1 MPVSNKKSVKRN
13 DNKKQPKNSIKKQSK
28 KTAKKPIK
36 KDTKKEPTIV
46 VLFFAHWCGHC
57 QSMYP
62 EWEKLQKEYENNDD
76 VVLREI
82 EHGNIQEDKSILEH
96 EYDVSPIQ
104 VQGFPTLVKFHP
116 HKDVEHY
123 EGGERTQ
130 SNMSSWIRSDSKEKV
145 PLDMM
150 KFYYGGYKI
159 PIIGKVRTYSKNKSK
174 SKKSKSKNTM
184 KFRPSL
190 SSAKK

>member
-1 MPVSNKKSVKRN
+1 MPVKRYANKSG
-13 DNKKQPKNSIKKQSK
+13 KKPIKKQSK

-76 VVLREI
+76 FVLREI
-82 EHGNIQEDKSILEH
+82 EHGNIEQDKSVLEH

-123 EGGERTQ
+123 EGGERSQ
-130 SNMSSWIRSDSKEKV
+130 SNMSNWLVGSSKKEG

-159 PIIGKVRTYSKNKSK
+159 PIIGKVKTYSKNKSK
-174 SKKSKSKNTM
+174 SKKRKSKNTM
-184 KFRPSL
+184 KLRASL
-190 SSAKK
+190 MSAKK

>member
-1 MPVSNKKSVKRN
+1 MPHKKLVKRTAKKQSKN
-13 DNKKQPKNSIKKQSK
+13 TAKKQPKKI
-28 KTAKKPIK
+28 AKKLEK
-36 KDTKKEPTIV
+36 KDAKKEPTIV

-76 VVLREI
+76 FVLREI
-82 EHGNIQEDKSILEH
+82 EHGNIQQDKSILED
-96 EYDVSPIQ
+96 EYGVSPIQ

-116 HKDVEHY
+116 HKEVEQY

-130 SNMSSWIRSDSKEKV
+130 SNMSNWMNGDSKEK
-145 PLDMM
+145 DMM

-159 PIIGKVRTYSKNKSK
+159 HIIGKVRTYSKNKSK
-174 SKKSKSKNTM
+174 SKKSKSNNTM

-190 SSAKK
+190 PSAKN

>member
-1 MPVSNKKSVKRN
+1 MPHKKLVKRTA
-13 DNKKQPKNSIKKQSK
+13 KKQPKKTNKKQ

-36 KDTKKEPTIV
+36 KDTQKEPTIV

-76 VVLREI
+76 FVLREI
-82 EHGNIQEDKSILEH
+82 EHGNIQQDKSILED
-96 EYDVSPIQ
+96 EYGVSPIQ

-116 HKDVEHY
+116 HKEVEQY

-130 SNMSSWIRSDSKEKV
+130 SNMSNWMNGDSKEKV
-145 PLDMM
+145 PSDWM

>member
-1 MPVSNKKSVKRN
+1 MPVPNKKSVKRN
-13 DNKKQPKNSIKKQSK
+13 ANKSGKKPIKKQSK
-28 KTAKKPIK
+28 KTAKKSLK
-36 KDTKKEPTIV
+36 KDNKEEPTIV

-62 EWEKLQKEYENNDD
+62 EWEKLQKEYENNND

-82 EHGNIQEDKSILEH
+82 EHGNIQEDKSMLEH

-130 SNMSSWIRSDSKEKV
+130 SNMSSWILSDSKEKV

-174 SKKSKSKNTM
+174 PKRSKSKNTM
-184 KFRPSL
+184 KSRPSL
-190 SSAKK
+190 TSDKK

>member
-1 MPVSNKKSVKRN
+1 MPSSGKKSVKKTT
-13 DNKKQPKNSIKKQSK
+13 KKQPK
-28 KTAKKPIK
+28 KTAKKQPKKTDKKLEK
-36 KDTKKEPTIV
+36 KDAKKEPTIV

-76 VVLREI
+76 FVLREI
-82 EHGNIQEDKSILEH
+82 EHGNIEQDKSILER

-116 HKDVEHY
+116 HKEVEQY

-130 SNMSSWIRSDSKEKV
+130 SNMSNWLSGSIKEKV
-145 PLDMM
+145 PLDTM

-159 PIIGKVRTYSKNKSK
+159 PMIGKVKTYSKNKSK
-174 SKKSKSKNTM
+174 SKKSGSKNTM
-184 KFRPSL
+184 KL
-190 SSAKK
+190 

>member
-13 DNKKQPKNSIKKQSK
+13 ANKSEKNSIKKQSK

-130 SNMSSWIRSDSKEKV
+130 SDMSSWIRSDSKEKV
-145 PLDMM
+145 PLDMRR
-150 KFYYGGYKI
+150 FYYGGYKI

-190 SSAKK
+190 PNAKK

>member
-13 DNKKQPKNSIKKQSK
+13 ANKKQPKKTNKKQ

-76 VVLREI
+76 FVLREI
-82 EHGNIQEDKSILEH
+82 EHGNIQQDKSILEH

-123 EGGERTQ
+123 ESGERTQ
-130 SNMSSWIRSDSKEKV
+130 SNMSSWLGGNNKEEI

-159 PIIGKVRTYSKNKSK
+159 PITGKVKTYSKNKSK
-174 SKKSKSKNTM
+174 SNKSKSKNTM

-190 SSAKK
+190 PSAKK